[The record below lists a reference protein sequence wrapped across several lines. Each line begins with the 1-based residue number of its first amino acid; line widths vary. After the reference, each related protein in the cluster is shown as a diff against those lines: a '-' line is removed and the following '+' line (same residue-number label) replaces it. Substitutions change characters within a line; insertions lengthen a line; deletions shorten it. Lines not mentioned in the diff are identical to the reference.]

1 MERPQACGKALP
13 RSRESAA
20 GAQRSGNPL
29 RTLRSLCAS
38 ALNKQVSRPSRSVAE
53 YPTKMRT
60 QLRQG
65 PTLIGFSPK
74 KRGLR
79 IG

>member
-20 GAQRSGNPL
+20 GAQRSGNSL

-38 ALNKQVSRPSRSVAE
+38 ALNKSAAPADLSRST
-53 YPTKMRT
+53 PTNMRT